1 MAIKTFT
8 TGEVL
13 TASDTNT
20 YLANSGLVYIKQ
32 QTVGNGVA
40 SVTVSSA
47 FSTDYDSYVIVD
59 TGGSMSVD
67 TALKMTLGS
76 TATGYYYFLTYGQP
90 SAATV
95 LGDNGSNLTA
105 FNHAG
110 GGATRSCY
118 IEIQSPFLA
127 RATEMRSRV
136 RYGTVY
142 GQEIGLLA
150 DSTSY
155 TSFTFTP
162 SSGTLTGG
170 TIYVYGYR
178 KA

>member
-32 QTVGNGVA
+32 QTVGSGVA
-40 SVTVSSA
+40 SVTVSDA
-47 FSTDYDSYVIVD
+47 FSATYDSYLIID
-59 TGGSMSVD
+59 TGGTMSND
-67 TALKMTLGS
+67 TAIKMTLG
-76 TATGYYYFLTYGQP
+76 AQVTGYYYFLTYGTY
-90 SAATV
+90 SASTV
-95 LGDNGSNLTA
+95 YGDNGSNLSA
-105 FNHAG
+105 WNHAG
-110 GGATRSCY
+110 GGGQRTCY
-118 IEIQSPFLA
+118 IELQNPYVAI
-127 RATEMRSRV
+127 ATEMRARV

-142 GQEIGLLA
+142 GNEIGHQPA
-150 DSTSY
+150 TTSF

-162 SSGTLTGG
+162 SAGTMSGGI
-170 TIYVYGYR
+170 IYVYGYR

>member
-32 QTVGNGVA
+32 QTVGSGVA
-40 SVTVSSA
+40 SVTVSDA
-47 FSTDYDSYVIVD
+47 FSSTYDSYLIID
-59 TGGSMSVD
+59 TGGTMSND
-67 TALKMTLGS
+67 TALTMQLG
-76 TATGYYYFLTYGQP
+76 AQVTGYYYFLTYGTY
-90 SAATV
+90 SASTV
-95 LGDNGSNLTA
+95 YGDNGSNLSA
-105 FNHAG
+105 WNHAG
-110 GGATRSCY
+110 GGGARSCY
-118 IEIQSPFLA
+118 IELQNPFLSV
-127 RATEMRSRV
+127 ATEMRSRV

-142 GQEIGLLA
+142 GTEIGH
-150 DSTSY
+150 TGNP
-155 TSFTFTP
+155 TSFTSFKLTP
-162 SSGTLTGG
+162 RSGTMSAG